1 MSFRIAVVG
10 SGAIGSYYGTKLAYG
25 GSNVHF
31 LVRGDLSE
39 IRRTGLCIRGAG
51 ENFRLA
57 EVNCYNSTKEIGPCD
72 LVLIAVK
79 ATSNPDLVDLVP
91 PLLHSRTMLLTM
103 QNGLGNEEFLAE
115 YFDTERVLGAICFIC
130 LSRTS
135 RTEVERYD
143 YGRIVIGEYGRTP
156 QSRTCEIA
164 AEFTRGGV
172 QCTVVENLALER
184 WRKLVWNVPFN
195 GLSILAGGIDTAA
208 ILKDKDLR
216 RTTLGLMD
224 EVIETA
230 NKCGYPLE
238 RAAAGQEMT
247 RTEKIGAYK
256 PSTLLDWEAGRPLEI
271 EPIWGEPLRRA
282 TAAGVNVPRLETVY
296 ALLKSLGQAERG
308 EKSAAKIASHW
319 S

>member
-1 MSFRIAVVG
+1 
-10 SGAIGSYYGTKLAYG
+10 
-25 GSNVHF
+25 
-31 LVRGDLSE
+31 
-39 IRRTGLCIRGAG
+39 LCILGPG

-57 EVNCYNSTKEIGPCD
+57 EVNCYSSTKEIGPCD

-79 ATSNPDLVDLVP
+79 VTSNPDLVDLVP

-103 QNGLGNEEFLAE
+103 QNGLGNEEFLAD
-115 YFDTERVLGAICFIC
+115 YFGTERALGAICFIC

-143 YGRIVIGEYGRTP
+143 DGHIVIGEYGRTP
-156 QSRTCEIA
+156 QSRTLEVA

-208 ILKDKDLR
+208 ILKNKDLR
-216 RTTLGLMD
+216 RMTLGLMD

-230 NKCGYPLE
+230 NKCGYSLE
-238 RAAAGQEMT
+238 HAAATQQMK
-247 RTEKIGAYK
+247 RTEKMGAYK

-282 TAAGVNVPRLETVY
+282 TTVGANVPHLEIVY
-296 ALLKSLGQAERG
+296 ALLKYLGG
-308 EKSAAKIASHW
+308 TVHGKKSAATIASH
-319 S
+319 SS